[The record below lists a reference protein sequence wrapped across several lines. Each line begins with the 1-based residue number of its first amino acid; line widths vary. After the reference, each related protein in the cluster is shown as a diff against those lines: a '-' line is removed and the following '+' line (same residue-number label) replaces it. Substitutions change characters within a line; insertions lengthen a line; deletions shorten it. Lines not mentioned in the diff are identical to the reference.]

1 MVSKKEMKNTRKNL
15 MLGFLAFFI
24 FVFAINFV
32 SAANPIGDWFFV
44 NMDEWEGGG
53 KNFSTNIAKYLL
65 WALVSML
72 VYGISDKF
80 PGLEGKEFIKIPFAL
95 IVGFLSMAYITP
107 EEVISM
113 MTAYNA
119 MGFVLSTVIPFLILA
134 FFTFDLAGKEGTSKE
149 QVSYN
154 VLATLMWVG
163 FSLFMVVRAIT
174 TPEELHSTWLTWGIA
189 AAAIVMTVS
198 IRPIMKYVN
207 KEIHQAKIDTYEEAG
222 EMIAQGKVSGVVE
235 ARKVIDA
242 ASKKLDG

>member
-32 SAANPIGDWFFV
+32 SAANQTGPIGDWFTSW
-44 NMDEWEGGG
+44 DDG
-53 KNFSTNIAKYLL
+53 NFSTNIAKYLL

-107 EEVISM
+107 EEVFSM

-119 MGFVLSTVIPFLILA
+119 MGFVLSTVIPFLILT
-134 FFTFDLAGKEGTSKE
+134 FFTFDLSGKEGTPKE

-154 VLATLMWVG
+154 VLATVMWVG

-174 TPEELHSTWLTWGIA
+174 ATKDSTFLTWGIA

-198 IRPIMKYVN
+198 IRPLMAYIGKQVH
-207 KEIHQAKIDTYEEAG
+207 KEKLDTLVEVGDMMRKENTNTIRSARAKIKAMEEEA
-222 EMIAQGKVSGVVE
+222 SP
-235 ARKVIDA
+235 
-242 ASKKLDG
+242 

>member
-1 MVSKKEMKNTRKNL
+1 MKKNMKKNL
-15 MLGFLAFFI
+15 VLGFFSLFI

-32 SAANPIGDWFFV
+32 SAANPIGDWFTSW
-44 NMDEWEGGG
+44 DDG
-53 KNFSTNIAKYLL
+53 NFSTNIAKYLL

-134 FFTFDLAGKEGTSKE
+134 FFTFDLAGKGGTPKE

-174 TPEELHSTWLTWGIA
+174 ATEDSTLLTWGIA

-207 KEIHQAKIDTYEEAG
+207 KEIHQVKKDTIKEAG
-222 EMIAQGKVSGVVE
+222 ELIAKQRATTIKE
-235 ARKVIDA
+235 ARESIKAMNED
-242 ASKKLDG
+242 LEE

>member
-24 FVFAINFV
+24 FVVAINFV
-32 SAANPIGDWFFV
+32 SAANQTGPIGDWFTSW
-44 NMDEWEGGG
+44 DDG
-53 KNFSTNIAKYLL
+53 NFSTNIAKYLL

-134 FFTFDLAGKEGTSKE
+134 FFTFDLAGKGGTPKE

-174 TPEELHSTWLTWGIA
+174 ATEDSTLLTWGIA

-207 KEIHQAKIDTYEEAG
+207 KEIHQAKKDTIKEAG
-222 EMIAQGKVSGVVE
+222 ELIAKQRATTIKE
-235 ARKVIDA
+235 ARESIKAMNED
-242 ASKKLDG
+242 LEE